1 MIVRRTLEIC
11 NQLVTEQ
18 APETIRKLGTETK
31 HPNLFWQS
39 QRAALDKGL
48 IVQIN
53 APLRA
58 HFGRCG
64 PGAGELFGSRAIPQ
78 AKPRT
83 SETPNSPPAPGPHRD
98 TKKSARALDG
108 FGCPTEAPYGCFLPD
123 LTRFGTCRHP
133 NPSNA
138 LGTRYIL
145 PAPARWGKVANF
157 GRGI

>member
-1 MIVRRTLEIC
+1 MRK
-11 NQLVTEQ
+11 QLVTEQ

-31 HPNLFWQS
+31 HPNMFWQS

-64 PGAGELFGSRAIPQ
+64 PGAGGLFGSRAIPQ

-83 SETPNSPPAPGPHRD
+83 SETPNTPSPLGPRYHR
-98 TKKSARALDG
+98 
-108 FGCPTEAPYGCFLPD
+108 CFAKASE
-123 LTRFGTCRHP
+123 RHP
-133 NPSNA
+133 ERTS
-138 LGTRYIL
+138 
-145 PAPARWGKVANF
+145 WHEKGKA
-157 GRGI
+157 